1 MDTLVSVP
9 IRGEE
14 HWTNKGS
21 DVRLFM
27 FEKYAGNPAKTIGT
41 TRPTG

>member
-1 MDTLVSVP
+1 MNKPTTPSAA

-21 DVRLFM
+21 DVKLFM
-27 FEKYAGNPAKTIGT
+27 WEK
-41 TRPTG
+41 